1 MRARRTLWFIISA
14 VASTIGCA
22 DSVSVAPQD
31 FVGEYVL
38 TRVAGEPLP
47 TLIFST
53 DFSPTVVADTLR
65 LRADGTGSR
74 MRLVVLSPG
83 TSRSPRLGFGSEL
96 ATKATMDS
104 GVDTTIRLTSV
115 AATNLTF
122 EVVGGLLAITYVC
135 PINADC
141 APPPHAIGVRTSVGL
156 TVTREG
162 TARVPEEFVLIRR

>member
-1 MRARRTLWFIISA
+1 MRARRTLWCIISA

-22 DSVSVAPQD
+22 DSVSVAAPQA

-47 TLIFST
+47 TLISN
-53 DFSPTVVADTLR
+53 SPGAFRVVADTLR

-74 MRLVVLSPG
+74 MRLVLPPSVAVS
-83 TSRSPRLGFGSEL
+83 
-96 ATKATMDS
+96 
-104 GVDTTIRLTSV
+104 DTNIIRLTSV
-115 AATNLTF
+115 AAADLTF
-122 EVVGGLLAITYVC
+122 EVLGNTLAITYVC

-141 APPPHAIGVRTSVGL
+141 APPPHAIALLTPAGL

-162 TARVPEEFVLIRR
+162 TARVPEEFVIIHR

>member
-22 DSVSVAPQD
+22 DSVAPQD

-38 TRVAGEPLP
+38 TRVAGDPLP
-47 TLIFST
+47 TLIF
-53 DFSPTVVADTLR
+53 DQPGASPSVVADTLR

-74 MRLVVLSPG
+74 MRLVLFPG
-83 TSRSPRLGFGSEL
+83 ISAVVGVR
-96 ATKATMDS
+96 ATTGS
-104 GVDTTIRLTSV
+104 GVDTTIVKLTSV

-122 EVVGGLLAITYVC
+122 EVVGNALAITYVC

-141 APPPHAIGVRTSVGL
+141 APPPHAVALRTPVGL

-162 TARVPEEFVLIRR
+162 TARVPEEFVLVRR